1 MASDM
6 MEFDL
11 STHISNAQAWEDY
24 HRDMLLHWMQRRR
37 EFERQIPDD
46 DAVADML
53 QIAEDAWTQQS
64 QT

>member
-11 STHISNAQAWEDY
+11 SAHISTLQAWEDF
-24 HRDMLLHWMQRRR
+24 HRDMMLRFMLRRR
-37 EFERQIPDD
+37 ELERQIPDD